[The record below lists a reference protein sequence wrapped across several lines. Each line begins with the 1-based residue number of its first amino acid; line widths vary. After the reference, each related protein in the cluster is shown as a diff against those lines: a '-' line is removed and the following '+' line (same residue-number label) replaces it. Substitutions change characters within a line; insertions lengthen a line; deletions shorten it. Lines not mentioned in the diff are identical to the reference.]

1 MMSLEDESPGGC
13 QQLFRLGKGP
23 EVVHAGQAVDDEDED
38 AVLVILVVVIVD
50 VDGGGVL
57 FFWNIEQDGLE
68 EVDTEEVKEELGEEP
83 VQPGEGGQGAAGPD
97 RSEPEEEHHC

>member
-13 QQLFRLGKGP
+13 QQLFCLGKGS

-38 AVLVILVVVIVD
+38 TVLVILV

-68 EVDTEEVKEELGEEP
+68 EVDTKEVKEELREEP
-83 VQPGEGGQGAAGPD
+83 V
-97 RSEPEEEHHC
+97 

>member
-1 MMSLEDESPGGC
+1 MMSLEDESPGGG
-13 QQLFRLGKGP
+13 QQLFRLRKGP

-38 AVLVILVVVIVD
+38 AVLVIVVVD

-57 FFWNIEQDGLE
+57 FFRNVEQDGLE

-97 RSEPEEEHHC
+97 RGEPEEEHHC